1 LELIPKNNQFQV
13 QSSFQSYTF
22 QVQSPKAKL
31 CHGNE
36 LPERLSVKK
45 KTERLSVK
53 KHVERARSRAQSD
66 KKSGS
71 DRLSA

>member
-45 KTERLSVK
+45 LPERLSVK
-53 KHVERARSRAQSD
+53 KKNRALVSEKTRGAGALTRAI
-66 KKSGS
+66 
-71 DRLSA
+71 R